1 MIKRPLLFMLLLA
14 GTMVLTY
21 QASATESPEL
31 RELIKAHVDAM
42 GGWKN
47 WDAVESIRLTGNIE
61 RDGQSIEFCIVKKRP
76 HQIRATITIPIPG
89 SDKEAM
95 QMIRAHNGKQ
105 AWAATRRAGAQ
116 ELKQQ
121 KITGQAAADLL
132 AEATVLPSLI
142 HLWRS
147 GATLDRRPNSTEA
160 GQEHIVI
167 QATPEKSD
175 SVYTFY
181 LHSKNLRIL
190 HYTQLSSDGT
200 STRTTFDVY
209 QPRNGLLF
217 PEKTR
222 IESEQ
227 TGTSI
232 MLTRNVEIG
241 IGIYDDYFENIHRTT
256 PNLLSQTH

>member
-1 MIKRPLLFMLLLA
+1 MIKRPLLFMLFHA
-14 GTMVLTY
+14 VTMVLTH

-31 RELIKAHVDAM
+31 RKLIKAHVDAM

-47 WDAVESIRLTGNIE
+47 WYAIESIRLTGNIE
-61 RDGQSIEFCIVKKRP
+61 RDGQTIEFCIVKKRP
-76 HQIRATITIPIPG
+76 QQIRATITIPIPG
-89 SDKEAM
+89 SDNEAM
-95 QMIRAHNGKQ
+95 QMIRAHDGKQ

-160 GQEHIVI
+160 GQELIVI
-167 QATPEKSD
+167 QPTPTDTS

-181 LHSKNLRIL
+181 LHIDNYRIL
-190 HYTQLSSDGT
+190 HYTQLNADGT
-200 STRTTFDVY
+200 PLQIFAISN
-209 QPRNGLLF
+209 PHL
-217 PEKTR
+217 
-222 IESEQ
+222 
-227 TGTSI
+227 
-232 MLTRNVEIG
+232 
-241 IGIYDDYFENIHRTT
+241 NIDH
-256 PNLLSQTH
+256 SA

>member
-1 MIKRPLLFMLLLA
+1 MIKRPLLFMLFHA
-14 GTMVLTY
+14 VTMVLTH

-31 RELIKAHVDAM
+31 RKLIKAHVDAM

-47 WDAVESIRLTGNIE
+47 WYAIESIRLTGNIE
-61 RDGQSIEFCIVKKRP
+61 RDGQTIEFCIVKKRP
-76 HQIRATITIPIPG
+76 QQIRATITIPIPG
-89 SDKEAM
+89 SDNEAM
-95 QMIRAHNGKQ
+95 QMIRAHDGKQ

-160 GQEHIVI
+160 GQELIVI
-167 QATPEKSD
+167 QATPTDTS

-181 LHSKNLRIL
+181 LHIDNYRIL
-190 HYTQLSSDGT
+190 HYTQLNADGT
-200 STRTTFDVY
+200 PLQIFAISN
-209 QPRNGLLF
+209 PHL
-217 PEKTR
+217 
-222 IESEQ
+222 
-227 TGTSI
+227 
-232 MLTRNVEIG
+232 
-241 IGIYDDYFENIHRTT
+241 NIDH
-256 PNLLSQTH
+256 SA

>member
-1 MIKRPLLFMLLLA
+1 MIKRPLLFMLFLA
-14 GTMVLTY
+14 VTMVLTH

-47 WDAVESIRLTGNIE
+47 WNAIESIRLTGNIE
-61 RDGQSIEFCIVKKRP
+61 RDGQTIEFCIVKKRP
-76 HQIRATITIPIPG
+76 QQIRATITIPIPG
-89 SDKEAM
+89 SDNEAM
-95 QMIRAHNGKQ
+95 QMIRAHDGKQ

-160 GQEHIVI
+160 GQELIVI
-167 QATPEKSD
+167 QATPTDTS

-181 LHSKNLRIL
+181 LHIENYRIL
-190 HYTQLSSDGT
+190 HYTQLNADGT
-200 STRTTFDVY
+200 NTRTTLDNYRTF
-209 QPRNGLLF
+209 NGVLF
-217 PEKTR
+217 PENTR
-222 IESEQ
+222 IESKQ

-232 MLTRNVEIG
+232 MAIRNIEIG

-256 PNLLSQTH
+256 PNLLSQMH